1 MAGLSGS
8 LLAKLKH
15 MATIVIFA
23 SSLFTASALITVKA
37 VEIKYGKRNFIL
49 ELLSKLDAKSDK
61 LISDVKFK
69 ALQIIQSVRY
79 IVLVQIKAVCKNLL
93 DKVEEK
99 IMNEYKAR
107 HTMIMGQKNITNR
120 GSVSFY
126 LKKIT
131 EDKSNGQKGKIE
143 QSL

>member
-1 MAGLSGS
+1 
-8 LLAKLKH
+8 